1 MHKRRDVL
9 RAQVQLLHGGD
20 VLLNHTH
27 SEMIMLITM
36 VIGYDDDDDTDDN
49 GDDDNANDNNAD
61 DDDELQGKF
70 VSRTCVR
77 TCQRRFV
84 RL

>member
-1 MHKRRDVL
+1 M
-9 RAQVQLLHGGD
+9 QLLYRGD
-20 VLLNHTH
+20 VLLYHTH
-27 SEMIMLITM
+27 SEMIMLITT

-49 GDDDNANDNNAD
+49 GDDDNANDNNTD

-70 VSRTCVR
+70 VFRTCVR
-77 TCQRRFV
+77 MCRRRYV